1 MDAKNEPSNE
11 ISMNQCIVS
20 AVAEKGAV
28 YHAEKLFAERSARG
42 KHKKLSDVLAQVQ
55 QRSADEYDKI

>member
-20 AVAEKGAV
+20 AVAEKVVV
-28 YHAEKLFAERSARG
+28 YHAEELFAERSARG
-42 KHKKLSDVLAQVQ
+42 KHKKLSDVLEQVQ
-55 QRSADEYDKI
+55 QRPTDEYDRL